1 MVVDDEEKANI
12 LNTFFSTVFTV
23 ENEMLGEIP
32 RNNENPILR
41 VTNLTQ
47 EEVRNRLN
55 KIKIDKSP
63 GPDGIHPRVLRE
75 LSNVIDK
82 PLFLIF
88 SDSIA
93 TGSVPQDW
101 RIANVVPIFKK
112 GSKSEPGNYRPLEE
126 WWLNAAY
133 LDVRM
138 PSQLNV
144 NFGGAA
150 PYLEHYW
157 PPKIG
162 THLERASIATWHTLK
177 FWDLIRSAADSQSSE
192 WLVPSTLAEQLCS
205 LIACITVNVTSALHI
220 ITDTEGSI
228 RDSVLDPGRPL
239 LMYRC
244 SSCQRD
250 GCRTHREKLAVHK
263 ARTSPLDMSQFR
275 NLFNTC
281 KIPGV
286 TRDQISNFFKTESEG
301 SCPSHLIVMCRGR
314 LFSFEAV
321 VDGQILTPPEI
332 LRQFSYIE
340 NICQNGQ
347 DGIGLSA
354 LTTEERTRWAMSREH
369 LISLD
374 PKNLS
379 HLEQIQSSLFVQ
391 SIDDEC
397 PHGSPEDYSQI
408 TKMSLAGDP
417 TIRWGDKSY
426 NSIVYRNGV
435 LGSNCDHAPYD
446 AMVLV
451 ALCDYIDQNIK
462 SCEGRWKGSSSVRD
476 LPDPEELVF
485 TVDQKI
491 INDIASAKAQYH
503 TQASDLQVAN
513 YAFTSFGKSLVKKKK
528 LHPDTFVQLSLQLAF
543 YKLHGRPGSC
553 YETAMTRM
561 FYHGRTET
569 MRPCTVEAVNWCR
582 SMLDP
587 ASTRAQRQDMM
598 LKAFAKHNKM
608 MNECQLG
615 KGFDRHLLGLLLI
628 AKEEG
633 LAVPELYN
641 DPAFTKSLFLYQWSP
656 LPLIREINMRLRPYG
671 SGVHIHF
678 SNERSHVTAEQGN
691 SCGTRR
697 PWDGRGSAR
706 IAGSSGGGGNFV
718 LSTSLIGYTNVHG
731 AVVPMVK
738 DGYGFFYRIRDDRFV
753 VACSAWKS
761 SPETDAEK
769 LVRTVFQNF
778 HDMVQLMVSAQL

>member
-1 MVVDDEEKANI
+1 MENR
-12 LNTFFSTVFTV
+12 VF
-23 ENEMLGEIP
+23 
-32 RNNENPILR
+32 
-41 VTNLTQ
+41 
-47 EEVRNRLN
+47 
-55 KIKIDKSP
+55 
-63 GPDGIHPRVLRE
+63 
-75 LSNVIDK
+75 
-82 PLFLIF
+82 
-88 SDSIA
+88 
-93 TGSVPQDW
+93 GSVEERTFQYQDALPPLPVPLLEESLSKYCESVKPFLNEEEYKKTC
-101 RIANVVPIFKK
+101 RIVKDF
-112 GSKSEPGNYRPLEE
+112 GNGIGKELHQKLLERARTRKNWLEE

-144 NFGGAA
+144 NFGGPA

-157 PPKIG
+157 PPKLG

-177 FWDLIRSAADSQSSE
+177 FWDLIR
-192 WLVPSTLAEQLCS
+192 
-205 LIACITVNVTSALHI
+205 
-220 ITDTEGSI
+220 
-228 RDSVLDPGRPL
+228 
-239 LMYRC
+239 
-244 SSCQRD
+244 
-250 GCRTHREKLAVHK
+250 REKLAVHK

-286 TRDQISNFFKTESEG
+286 TRDQISNYFKTESEG

-321 VDGQILTPPEI
+321 VDGQILTPPDI
-332 LRQFSYIE
+332 LRQFSYIQ
-340 NICQNGQ
+340 NTCQNGQ

-391 SIDDEC
+391 SIDDEY
-397 PHGSPEDYSQI
+397 PQGSPEDYSQI
-408 TKMSLAGDP
+408 TWMGLAGDP

-462 SCEGRWKGSSSVRD
+462 ACEGRWKGSSSVQD

-503 TQASDLQVAN
+503 TQASDLQVAS

-553 YETAMTRM
+553 YETATTRM

-569 MRPCTVEAVNWCR
+569 MRPCTVEAVDWCR

-587 ASTRAQRQDMM
+587 ASTRAQRRDLM

-641 DPAFTKSLFLYQWSP
+641 DPAFTKS
-656 LPLIREINMRLRPYG
+656 
-671 SGVHIHF
+671 
-678 SNERSHVTAEQGN
+678 
-691 SCGTRR
+691 
-697 PWDGRGSAR
+697 
-706 IAGSSGGGGNFV
+706 GGGGNFV
-718 LSTSLIGYTNVHG
+718 LSTSLVGYTNVHG

-738 DGYGFFYRIRDDRFV
+738 DGYGFFYRIRDDR
-753 VACSAWKS
+753 
-761 SPETDAEK
+761 
-769 LVRTVFQNF
+769 
-778 HDMVQLMVSAQL
+778 